1 MIVSVSADM
10 LSQLFITGGA
20 IILLGATSFS
30 WWVVYDS
37 YKRGMYDYTVWGIVF
52 GLFIDGIAIFMLLVS
67 TGTLI
72 IK

>member
-1 MIVSVSADM
+1 MIISADM

-20 IILLGATSFS
+20 IILLGASLVL